1 MIQFKRMAVYCGS
14 SSGTDEIYAQQA
26 YLLGTVM
33 AQRKIGLVFGGGKV
47 GLMNSVAN
55 GVLAYG
61 GEAVGVLPK
70 FLDRVELAHEEL
82 TEMVVVSTMH
92 ERKYRM
98 YELSDGIIALPGG
111 YGTLDELFEM
121 LTWEQLG
128 LHKKPIGILNTNGF
142 YDSILEFLRNMA
154 GKGFLKEEY
163 REMLLVSNNVSG
175 LLELM
180 EHFRPPSV
188 GKWI

>member
-1 MIQFKRMAVYCGS
+1 MQLKRMAVYCGS
-14 SSGTDEIYAQQA
+14 SAGTDEIYSQEA
-26 YLLGTVM
+26 YRLGMIM

-55 GVLAYG
+55 GVLDHG
-61 GEAVGVLPK
+61 GEVTGVLPK
-70 FLDRVELAHEEL
+70 FLDRVELAHEKL

-98 YELSDGIIALPGG
+98 YELSNGIIALPGG

-128 LHKKPIGILNTNGF
+128 LHKKPVGILNTNGF
-142 YDSILEFLRNMA
+142 YDSLLEFLHSMVC
-154 GKGFLKEEY
+154 KGFLKKEY
-163 REMLLVSNNVSG
+163 EDILLVSKNVPG

-180 EHFRPPSV
+180 ENFQPPSV

>member
-1 MIQFKRMAVYCGS
+1 MAVYCGS

-142 YDSILEFLRNMA
+142 YDSLLEFLRSMA

-163 REMLLVSNNVSG
+163 REMLLVSNNVPG

-180 EHFRPPSV
+180 ENFRPPSV